1 MSIKIIDSLHENY
14 FKGLIMAYDDQ
25 NIFARIL
32 RGELPAIKVYEDEQ
46 VLAFMDIMPQA
57 DGHTLVI
64 PKTPAVTLLDL
75 PADAAAYTIQIVQKI
90 AQAMEKALDVKG
102 IVLMQLNGAAAG
114 QTVPHIHFH
123 LIPSSIHELG
133 RHAAQMGDQEKIK
146 MLAEKIKAAL

>member
-1 MSIKIIDSLHENY
+1 
-14 FKGLIMAYDDQ
+14 MAYDDQ

-32 RGELPAIKVYEDEQ
+32 RGELPAIKIYEDEQ

-90 AQAMEKALDVKG
+90 ARAIETALDAKG
-102 IVLMQLNGAAAG
+102 IVLMQLSGEAAG
-114 QTVPHIHFH
+114 QTVPHVHFH
-123 LIPSSIHELG
+123 LIPSSIHHLG

-146 MLAEKIKAAL
+146 ALAEKIKAAL